1 MQLLYSFYHQSIQSD
16 DHIKLQLKSSNELD
30 KSIREIEKNF
40 YDLLSISIVF
50 KKINEEKREIAKN
63 EKIKKSKS
71 RFNLSDNK
79 VVNFIETNREVIDG
93 LIKYE
98 NKWGKETEEIR
109 IWYKILLEEDFYKE
123 YIRIDNPTF
132 DDDYNF
138 FAELILKF
146 LIKNEVIVKFFEE
159 NNIFWSEDFLIV
171 RSMLK
176 KTVKSMNSSNFN
188 TFAVASLSEDIKE
201 DLKFAS
207 SLFDIVVQDTGEYD
221 VYIKKYAKNWDLER
235 ITLMDRSILRMGIGE
250 MLTFSNIPVK
260 VTINECID
268 IAKNYSSPKSG
279 KFING
284 LLDVI
289 SLITFLTPGTF
300 QESFT
305 AWSVILVFLLAP
317 VSKTRPSYTSTP
329 MVAVNSIPDLINLSS
344 TSASIFK
351 SLARPLIPRSCAAA
365 TPTVA
370 PAPTKVVQPER
381 KGDKKTRQIIANFG
395 RLDLQGIF

>member
-1 MQLLYSFYHQSIQSD
+1 VQSGDIP
-16 DHIKLQLKSSNELD
+16 KLQLKISKELD
-30 KSIREIEKNF
+30 NSIKEIEKNF
-40 YDLLSISIVF
+40 YDILAISIIL
-50 KKINEEKREIAKN
+50 KKINEEKREIART

-79 VVNFIETNREVIDG
+79 VVNFIETNSRVIDG

-98 NKWGKETEEIR
+98 NKWDKETEEIR
-109 IWYKILLEEDFYKE
+109 VWYNILLEEDFYKD
-123 YIRIDNPTF
+123 YIKIENPTF

-138 FAELILKF
+138 FVELSLKF
-146 LIKNEVIVKFFEE
+146 LIKNEVIIKFFEE

-207 SLFDIVVQDTGEYD
+207 SLFDIVVQDTNEYD

-250 MLTFSNIPVK
+250 MLTFSNIPIK

-289 SLITFLTPGTF
+289 SLNLHKEGKIIKSG
-300 QESFT
+300 
-305 AWSVILVFLLAP
+305 
-317 VSKTRPSYTSTP
+317 KG
-329 MVAVNSIPDLINLSS
+329 LIDN
-344 TSASIFK
+344 K
-351 SLARPLIPRSCAAA
+351 
-365 TPTVA
+365 
-370 PAPTKVVQPER
+370 
-381 KGDKKTRQIIANFG
+381 
-395 RLDLQGIF
+395 

>member
-1 MQLLYSFYHQSIQSD
+1 M
-16 DHIKLQLKSSNELD
+16 D

-40 YDLLSISIVF
+40 YDLLSISIIL

-79 VVNFIETNREVIDG
+79 AVNFIETNSKVIDG

-98 NKWGKETEEIR
+98 NKWNKETEEIR
-109 IWYKILLEEDFYKE
+109 VWYKILLEEDFYKE

-289 SLITFLTPGTF
+289 SLNLHKEGKIIKSG
-300 QESFT
+300 
-305 AWSVILVFLLAP
+305 
-317 VSKTRPSYTSTP
+317 KG
-329 MVAVNSIPDLINLSS
+329 LIDN
-344 TSASIFK
+344 K
-351 SLARPLIPRSCAAA
+351 
-365 TPTVA
+365 
-370 PAPTKVVQPER
+370 
-381 KGDKKTRQIIANFG
+381 
-395 RLDLQGIF
+395 

>member
-16 DHIKLQLKSSNELD
+16 DNLKLQLKISNELD

-79 VVNFIETNREVIDG
+79 FLNFIETNKEVIDG

-98 NKWGKETEEIR
+98 NRWGEETEEIR
-109 IWYKILLEEDFYKE
+109 VWYKILLEEDFYKN
-123 YIRIDNPTF
+123 YTKIDNPTLE
-132 DDDYNF
+132 DDYSF
-138 FAELILKF
+138 FSELTLKF
-146 LIKNEVIVKFFEE
+146 LIKNEFVVKFFEE

-207 SLFDIVVQDTGEYD
+207 SLFDIVVQDTSEYD

-250 MLTFSNIPVK
+250 MLSFSNIPMK

-289 SLITFLTPGTF
+289 SLNLHKEGKIIKSG
-300 QESFT
+300 
-305 AWSVILVFLLAP
+305 
-317 VSKTRPSYTSTP
+317 KG
-329 MVAVNSIPDLINLSS
+329 LIDN
-344 TSASIFK
+344 K
-351 SLARPLIPRSCAAA
+351 
-365 TPTVA
+365 
-370 PAPTKVVQPER
+370 
-381 KGDKKTRQIIANFG
+381 
-395 RLDLQGIF
+395 

>member
-16 DHIKLQLKSSNELD
+16 DHIKLQLKISKELD

-40 YDLLSISIVF
+40 YDLLSISIIL
-50 KKINEEKREIAKN
+50 KKINEEKRKIAKN

-79 VVNFIETNREVIDG
+79 AVNFIETNSKVIDG

-98 NKWGKETEEIR
+98 NKWNKETEEIR
-109 IWYKILLEEDFYKE
+109 VWYKILLEEDFYKE

-132 DDDYNF
+132 DDDFNF

-289 SLITFLTPGTF
+289 SLNLHKEGKIIKSG
-300 QESFT
+300 
-305 AWSVILVFLLAP
+305 
-317 VSKTRPSYTSTP
+317 KG
-329 MVAVNSIPDLINLSS
+329 LIDN
-344 TSASIFK
+344 K
-351 SLARPLIPRSCAAA
+351 
-365 TPTVA
+365 
-370 PAPTKVVQPER
+370 
-381 KGDKKTRQIIANFG
+381 
-395 RLDLQGIF
+395 

>member
-16 DHIKLQLKSSNELD
+16 DQLKLQLKISNELD

-109 IWYKILLEEDFYKE
+109 VWYKILLEEDFYKN
-123 YIRIDNPTF
+123 YITIDSPTF
-132 DDDYNF
+132 EDDYNF
-138 FAELILKF
+138 FSELTLKF
-146 LIKNEVIVKFFEE
+146 LIKNEFVVKFFEE

-207 SLFDIVVQDTGEYD
+207 SLFDVVVQDTSEYD

-250 MLTFSNIPVK
+250 MLSFSNIPMK

-289 SLITFLTPGTF
+289 SLNLHKEGKIIKSG
-300 QESFT
+300 
-305 AWSVILVFLLAP
+305 
-317 VSKTRPSYTSTP
+317 KG
-329 MVAVNSIPDLINLSS
+329 LIDN
-344 TSASIFK
+344 K
-351 SLARPLIPRSCAAA
+351 
-365 TPTVA
+365 
-370 PAPTKVVQPER
+370 
-381 KGDKKTRQIIANFG
+381 
-395 RLDLQGIF
+395 

>member
-1 MQLLYSFYHQSIQSD
+1 MINRRTLRVKVLQLLYSFYHQSIQSD
-16 DHIKLQLKSSNELD
+16 DHIKLQLKISKELD

-40 YDLLSISIVF
+40 YDLLSISIIL
-50 KKINEEKREIAKN
+50 KKINEEKRKIAKN

-79 VVNFIETNREVIDG
+79 AVNFIETNSKVIDG

-98 NKWGKETEEIR
+98 NKWDKETEEIR
-109 IWYKILLEEDFYKE
+109 VWYKILLEEDFYKE
-123 YIRIDNPTF
+123 YIRIDNPTL

-289 SLITFLTPGTF
+289 SLNLHKEGKIIKSG
-300 QESFT
+300 
-305 AWSVILVFLLAP
+305 
-317 VSKTRPSYTSTP
+317 KG
-329 MVAVNSIPDLINLSS
+329 LIDN
-344 TSASIFK
+344 K
-351 SLARPLIPRSCAAA
+351 
-365 TPTVA
+365 
-370 PAPTKVVQPER
+370 
-381 KGDKKTRQIIANFG
+381 
-395 RLDLQGIF
+395 

>member
-1 MQLLYSFYHQSIQSD
+1 MINRRTLRVKVLQLLYSFYHQSIQSD
-16 DHIKLQLKSSNELD
+16 DQLKLQLKISNELD

-109 IWYKILLEEDFYKE
+109 VWYKILLEEDFYKN
-123 YIRIDNPTF
+123 YIKIDSPTF
-132 DDDYNF
+132 EDDYNF
-138 FAELILKF
+138 FSELTFKF
-146 LIKNEVIVKFFEE
+146 LIKNEFVVKFFEE

-207 SLFDIVVQDTGEYD
+207 SLFDIVVQDTSEYD
-221 VYIKKYAKNWDLER
+221 VYIKNE
-235 ITLMDRSILRMGIGE
+235 
-250 MLTFSNIPVK
+250 
-260 VTINECID
+260 TINAKRIKKID
-268 IAKNYSSPKSG
+268 
-279 KFING
+279 
-284 LLDVI
+284 
-289 SLITFLTPGTF
+289 
-300 QESFT
+300 
-305 AWSVILVFLLAP
+305 
-317 VSKTRPSYTSTP
+317 
-329 MVAVNSIPDLINLSS
+329 
-344 TSASIFK
+344 
-351 SLARPLIPRSCAAA
+351 
-365 TPTVA
+365 
-370 PAPTKVVQPER
+370 
-381 KGDKKTRQIIANFG
+381 
-395 RLDLQGIF
+395 

>member
-16 DHIKLQLKSSNELD
+16 DHIKLQLKISKELD

-40 YDLLSISIVF
+40 YDLLSISIIL
-50 KKINEEKREIAKN
+50 KKINEEKRETAKN

-79 VVNFIETNREVIDG
+79 AVNFIETNSKVIDG

-98 NKWGKETEEIR
+98 NKWDKETEEIR
-109 IWYKILLEEDFYKE
+109 VWYKILLEEDFYKE

-289 SLITFLTPGTF
+289 SLNLHKEGKIIKSG
-300 QESFT
+300 
-305 AWSVILVFLLAP
+305 
-317 VSKTRPSYTSTP
+317 KG
-329 MVAVNSIPDLINLSS
+329 LIDN
-344 TSASIFK
+344 K
-351 SLARPLIPRSCAAA
+351 
-365 TPTVA
+365 
-370 PAPTKVVQPER
+370 
-381 KGDKKTRQIIANFG
+381 
-395 RLDLQGIF
+395 

>member
-1 MQLLYSFYHQSIQSD
+1 MINRRTLRVKVLQLLYSFYHQSIQSD
-16 DHIKLQLKSSNELD
+16 DHIKLQLKISKELD

-40 YDLLSISIVF
+40 YDLLSISIIL
-50 KKINEEKREIAKN
+50 KKINEEKRKIAKN

-79 VVNFIETNREVIDG
+79 AVNFIETNSKVIDG

-98 NKWGKETEEIR
+98 NKWDKETEEIR
-109 IWYKILLEEDFYKE
+109 VWYKILLEEDFYKE

-289 SLITFLTPGTF
+289 SLNLHKEGKIIKSG
-300 QESFT
+300 
-305 AWSVILVFLLAP
+305 
-317 VSKTRPSYTSTP
+317 KG
-329 MVAVNSIPDLINLSS
+329 LIDN
-344 TSASIFK
+344 K
-351 SLARPLIPRSCAAA
+351 
-365 TPTVA
+365 
-370 PAPTKVVQPER
+370 
-381 KGDKKTRQIIANFG
+381 
-395 RLDLQGIF
+395 

>member
-16 DHIKLQLKSSNELD
+16 DNLKLQLKISNELD

-40 YDLLSISIVF
+40 YDLLSISIIF

-63 EKIKKSKS
+63 EKIKKRKS

-98 NKWGKETEEIR
+98 NRWGKETEEIR
-109 IWYKILLEEDFYKE
+109 VWYKILLEEDFYKN
-123 YIRIDNPTF
+123 YTKIDNPTF
-132 DDDYNF
+132 EDDYNF
-138 FAELILKF
+138 FSELTFKF
-146 LIKNEVIVKFFEE
+146 LIKNEFVVKFFEE

-188 TFAVASLSEDIKE
+188 TFAVASLSEDIKD

-207 SLFDIVVQDTGEYD
+207 SLFDIVVQDTSEYD

-250 MLTFSNIPVK
+250 ILTFSNIPMK

-289 SLITFLTPGTF
+289 SLNLHKEGKIIKSG
-300 QESFT
+300 
-305 AWSVILVFLLAP
+305 
-317 VSKTRPSYTSTP
+317 KG
-329 MVAVNSIPDLINLSS
+329 LIDN
-344 TSASIFK
+344 K
-351 SLARPLIPRSCAAA
+351 
-365 TPTVA
+365 
-370 PAPTKVVQPER
+370 
-381 KGDKKTRQIIANFG
+381 
-395 RLDLQGIF
+395 

>member
-16 DHIKLQLKSSNELD
+16 DQLKLQLKISNELD

-98 NKWGKETEEIR
+98 NRWDKETEEIR
-109 IWYKILLEEDFYKE
+109 VWYKILLEEDFYKN
-123 YIRIDNPTF
+123 YTKIDNPTLE
-132 DDDYNF
+132 DDYSF
-138 FAELILKF
+138 FSELTLKF
-146 LIKNEVIVKFFEE
+146 LIKNEFVVKFFEE

-207 SLFDIVVQDTGEYD
+207 SLFDIVVQDTSEYD

-250 MLTFSNIPVK
+250 MLSFSNIPMK

-289 SLITFLTPGTF
+289 SLNLHKEGKIIKSG
-300 QESFT
+300 
-305 AWSVILVFLLAP
+305 
-317 VSKTRPSYTSTP
+317 KG
-329 MVAVNSIPDLINLSS
+329 LIDN
-344 TSASIFK
+344 K
-351 SLARPLIPRSCAAA
+351 
-365 TPTVA
+365 
-370 PAPTKVVQPER
+370 
-381 KGDKKTRQIIANFG
+381 
-395 RLDLQGIF
+395 

>member
-16 DHIKLQLKSSNELD
+16 DQLKLQLKISNELD

-98 NKWGKETEEIR
+98 NKWDKETEEIR
-109 IWYKILLEEDFYKE
+109 VWYKILLEEDFYKN
-123 YIRIDNPTF
+123 YIKIDSPTF
-132 DDDYNF
+132 EDDYNF
-138 FAELILKF
+138 FSELTLKF
-146 LIKNEVIVKFFEE
+146 LIKNEFVVKFFEE

-207 SLFDIVVQDTGEYD
+207 SLFDIVVQDTSEYD

-250 MLTFSNIPVK
+250 MLSFSNIPMK

-289 SLITFLTPGTF
+289 SLNLHKEGKIIKSG
-300 QESFT
+300 
-305 AWSVILVFLLAP
+305 
-317 VSKTRPSYTSTP
+317 KG
-329 MVAVNSIPDLINLSS
+329 LIDN
-344 TSASIFK
+344 K
-351 SLARPLIPRSCAAA
+351 
-365 TPTVA
+365 
-370 PAPTKVVQPER
+370 
-381 KGDKKTRQIIANFG
+381 
-395 RLDLQGIF
+395 

>member
-1 MQLLYSFYHQSIQSD
+1 MINRRTLRVKVLQLLYSFYHQSIQSD
-16 DHIKLQLKSSNELD
+16 DQLKLQLKISNELD
-30 KSIREIEKNF
+30 QSIREIEKNF

-98 NKWGKETEEIR
+98 NKWDKETEEIR
-109 IWYKILLEEDFYKE
+109 VWYKILLEEDFYKN
-123 YIRIDNPTF
+123 YIKIDSPTF
-132 DDDYNF
+132 EDDYNF
-138 FAELILKF
+138 FSELTFKF
-146 LIKNEVIVKFFEE
+146 LIKNEFVVKFFEE

-207 SLFDIVVQDTGEYD
+207 SLFDIVVQDTSEYD

-250 MLTFSNIPVK
+250 MLSFSNIPMK

-289 SLITFLTPGTF
+289 SLNLHKEGKIIKSG
-300 QESFT
+300 
-305 AWSVILVFLLAP
+305 
-317 VSKTRPSYTSTP
+317 KG
-329 MVAVNSIPDLINLSS
+329 LIDN
-344 TSASIFK
+344 K
-351 SLARPLIPRSCAAA
+351 
-365 TPTVA
+365 
-370 PAPTKVVQPER
+370 
-381 KGDKKTRQIIANFG
+381 
-395 RLDLQGIF
+395 

>member
-1 MQLLYSFYHQSIQSD
+1 MINRRTLRVKVLQLLYSFYHQSIQSD
-16 DHIKLQLKSSNELD
+16 DQLKLQLKISNELE

-79 VVNFIETNREVIDG
+79 VVNFIEANREVIDG

-109 IWYKILLEEDFYKE
+109 VWYKILLEEDFYKN
-123 YIRIDNPTF
+123 YIKIESPTF
-132 DDDYNF
+132 EDDYNF
-138 FAELILKF
+138 FSELTFKF
-146 LIKNEVIVKFFEE
+146 LIKNEFVVKFFEE

-207 SLFDIVVQDTGEYD
+207 SLFDIVVQDTSEYD

-250 MLTFSNIPVK
+250 MLSFSNIPMK

-289 SLITFLTPGTF
+289 SLNLHKEGKIIKSG
-300 QESFT
+300 
-305 AWSVILVFLLAP
+305 
-317 VSKTRPSYTSTP
+317 KG
-329 MVAVNSIPDLINLSS
+329 LIDN
-344 TSASIFK
+344 K
-351 SLARPLIPRSCAAA
+351 
-365 TPTVA
+365 
-370 PAPTKVVQPER
+370 
-381 KGDKKTRQIIANFG
+381 
-395 RLDLQGIF
+395 

>member
-1 MQLLYSFYHQSIQSD
+1 MINRRTLRVKVLQLLYSFYHQSIQSD
-16 DHIKLQLKSSNELD
+16 DNLKLQLKISNELD

-40 YDLLSISIVF
+40 YDLLSISIIF

-63 EKIKKSKS
+63 EKIKKRKS

-98 NKWGKETEEIR
+98 NRWGKETEEIR
-109 IWYKILLEEDFYKE
+109 VWYKILLEEDFYKN
-123 YIRIDNPTF
+123 YTKIDNPTF
-132 DDDYNF
+132 EDDYNF
-138 FAELILKF
+138 FSELTFKF
-146 LIKNEVIVKFFEE
+146 LIKNEFVVKFFEE

-188 TFAVASLSEDIKE
+188 TFAVASLSEDIKD

-207 SLFDIVVQDTGEYD
+207 SLFDIVVQDTSEYD

-250 MLTFSNIPVK
+250 ILTFSNIPMK

-289 SLITFLTPGTF
+289 SLNLHKEGKIIKSG
-300 QESFT
+300 
-305 AWSVILVFLLAP
+305 
-317 VSKTRPSYTSTP
+317 KG
-329 MVAVNSIPDLINLSS
+329 LIDN
-344 TSASIFK
+344 K
-351 SLARPLIPRSCAAA
+351 
-365 TPTVA
+365 
-370 PAPTKVVQPER
+370 
-381 KGDKKTRQIIANFG
+381 
-395 RLDLQGIF
+395 

>member
-16 DHIKLQLKSSNELD
+16 DHIKLQLKISKELD

-40 YDLLSISIVF
+40 YDLLSISIIL

-79 VVNFIETNREVIDG
+79 AVNFIETNSKVIDG

-98 NKWGKETEEIR
+98 NKWDKETEEIR
-109 IWYKILLEEDFYKE
+109 VWYKILLEEDFYKE

-289 SLITFLTPGTF
+289 SLNLHKEGKIIKSG
-300 QESFT
+300 
-305 AWSVILVFLLAP
+305 
-317 VSKTRPSYTSTP
+317 KG
-329 MVAVNSIPDLINLSS
+329 LIDN
-344 TSASIFK
+344 K
-351 SLARPLIPRSCAAA
+351 
-365 TPTVA
+365 
-370 PAPTKVVQPER
+370 
-381 KGDKKTRQIIANFG
+381 
-395 RLDLQGIF
+395 

>member
-1 MQLLYSFYHQSIQSD
+1 MLLVY
-16 DHIKLQLKSSNELD
+16 LT
-30 KSIREIEKNF
+30 
-40 YDLLSISIVF
+40 
-50 KKINEEKREIAKN
+50 

-79 VVNFIETNREVIDG
+79 VVNFIETNSRVIDG

-98 NKWGKETEEIR
+98 NKWDKETEEIR
-109 IWYKILLEEDFYKE
+109 VWYNILLEEDFYKD
-123 YIRIDNPTF
+123 YIKIENPTF

-138 FAELILKF
+138 FVELSLKF
-146 LIKNEVIVKFFEE
+146 LIKNEVIIKFFEE

-207 SLFDIVVQDTGEYD
+207 SLFDIVVQDTNEYD

-250 MLTFSNIPVK
+250 MLTFSNIPIK

-289 SLITFLTPGTF
+289 SLNLHKEG
-300 QESFT
+300 
-305 AWSVILVFLLAP
+305 
-317 VSKTRPSYTSTP
+317 K
-329 MVAVNSIPDLINLSS
+329 LI
-344 TSASIFK
+344 K
-351 SLARPLIPRSCAAA
+351 SGKGLIDN
-365 TPTVA
+365 
-370 PAPTKVVQPER
+370 K
-381 KGDKKTRQIIANFG
+381 
-395 RLDLQGIF
+395 

>member
-1 MQLLYSFYHQSIQSD
+1 MINRRTLRVKVLQLLYSFYHQSIQSD
-16 DHIKLQLKSSNELD
+16 DQLKLQLKISNELD

-50 KKINEEKREIAKN
+50 KKINEEKKEIAKN

-109 IWYKILLEEDFYKE
+109 VWYKILLEEDFYKN
-123 YIRIDNPTF
+123 YIKIDSPTF
-132 DDDYNF
+132 EDDYNF
-138 FAELILKF
+138 FSELTLKF
-146 LIKNEVIVKFFEE
+146 LIKNEFVVKFFEE

-207 SLFDIVVQDTGEYD
+207 SLFDIVVQDTSEYD

-250 MLTFSNIPVK
+250 MLSFSNIPMK

-289 SLITFLTPGTF
+289 SLNLHKEGKIIKSG
-300 QESFT
+300 
-305 AWSVILVFLLAP
+305 
-317 VSKTRPSYTSTP
+317 KG
-329 MVAVNSIPDLINLSS
+329 LIDN
-344 TSASIFK
+344 K
-351 SLARPLIPRSCAAA
+351 
-365 TPTVA
+365 
-370 PAPTKVVQPER
+370 
-381 KGDKKTRQIIANFG
+381 
-395 RLDLQGIF
+395 

>member
-1 MQLLYSFYHQSIQSD
+1 MINRRTLRVKVLQLLYSFYHQSIQSD
-16 DHIKLQLKSSNELD
+16 DHIKLQLKISKELD

-40 YDLLSISIVF
+40 YDLLSISIIL
-50 KKINEEKREIAKN
+50 KKINEEKRKIAKN

-79 VVNFIETNREVIDG
+79 AVNFIETNSKVIDG

-98 NKWGKETEEIR
+98 NKWNKETEEIR
-109 IWYKILLEEDFYKE
+109 VWYKILLEEDFYKE
-123 YIRIDNPTF
+123 YIRIDSPTF
-132 DDDYNF
+132 EDDYNF

-188 TFAVASLSEDIKE
+188 TFAVASLSDDIKE

-289 SLITFLTPGTF
+289 SLNLHKEGKIIKSG
-300 QESFT
+300 
-305 AWSVILVFLLAP
+305 
-317 VSKTRPSYTSTP
+317 KG
-329 MVAVNSIPDLINLSS
+329 LIDN
-344 TSASIFK
+344 K
-351 SLARPLIPRSCAAA
+351 
-365 TPTVA
+365 
-370 PAPTKVVQPER
+370 
-381 KGDKKTRQIIANFG
+381 
-395 RLDLQGIF
+395 

>member
-16 DHIKLQLKSSNELD
+16 DQLKLQLKISNELD

-109 IWYKILLEEDFYKE
+109 VWYKILLEEDFYKN
-123 YIRIDNPTF
+123 YIKIDSPTF
-132 DDDYNF
+132 EDDYNF
-138 FAELILKF
+138 FSELTCKF
-146 LIKNEVIVKFFEE
+146 LIKNEFVVKFFEE

-207 SLFDIVVQDTGEYD
+207 SLFDIVVQDTSEYD

-250 MLTFSNIPVK
+250 MLSFSNIPMK

-289 SLITFLTPGTF
+289 SLNLHKEGKIIKSG
-300 QESFT
+300 
-305 AWSVILVFLLAP
+305 
-317 VSKTRPSYTSTP
+317 KG
-329 MVAVNSIPDLINLSS
+329 LIDN
-344 TSASIFK
+344 K
-351 SLARPLIPRSCAAA
+351 
-365 TPTVA
+365 
-370 PAPTKVVQPER
+370 
-381 KGDKKTRQIIANFG
+381 
-395 RLDLQGIF
+395 

>member
-1 MQLLYSFYHQSIQSD
+1 MQLLYSFYHQSIQSED
-16 DHIKLQLKSSNELD
+16 QLKLQLKISNELD

-109 IWYKILLEEDFYKE
+109 VWYKILLEEDFYKN
-123 YIRIDNPTF
+123 YIKIDSPTF
-132 DDDYNF
+132 EDDYNF
-138 FAELILKF
+138 FSELTFKF
-146 LIKNEVIVKFFEE
+146 LIKNEFVVKFFEE

-207 SLFDIVVQDTGEYD
+207 SLFDIVVQDTSEYD

-250 MLTFSNIPVK
+250 MLSFSNIPMK

-289 SLITFLTPGTF
+289 SLNLHKEGKIIKSG
-300 QESFT
+300 
-305 AWSVILVFLLAP
+305 
-317 VSKTRPSYTSTP
+317 KG
-329 MVAVNSIPDLINLSS
+329 LIDN
-344 TSASIFK
+344 K
-351 SLARPLIPRSCAAA
+351 
-365 TPTVA
+365 
-370 PAPTKVVQPER
+370 
-381 KGDKKTRQIIANFG
+381 
-395 RLDLQGIF
+395 

>member
-1 MQLLYSFYHQSIQSD
+1 MINRRTLRVKVLQLLYSFYHQSIQSD
-16 DHIKLQLKSSNELD
+16 DQLKLQLKISNELD

-79 VVNFIETNREVIDG
+79 VVNFIETNRELIDG

-109 IWYKILLEEDFYKE
+109 VWYKILLEEDFYKN
-123 YIRIDNPTF
+123 YIKIDSPTF
-132 DDDYNF
+132 EDDYNF
-138 FAELILKF
+138 FSELTFKF
-146 LIKNEVIVKFFEE
+146 LIKNEFVVKFFEE

-207 SLFDIVVQDTGEYD
+207 SLFDIVVQDTSEYD

-250 MLTFSNIPVK
+250 MLSFSNIPMK

-289 SLITFLTPGTF
+289 SLNLHKEGKIIKSG
-300 QESFT
+300 
-305 AWSVILVFLLAP
+305 
-317 VSKTRPSYTSTP
+317 KG
-329 MVAVNSIPDLINLSS
+329 LIDN
-344 TSASIFK
+344 K
-351 SLARPLIPRSCAAA
+351 
-365 TPTVA
+365 
-370 PAPTKVVQPER
+370 
-381 KGDKKTRQIIANFG
+381 
-395 RLDLQGIF
+395 

>member
-1 MQLLYSFYHQSIQSD
+1 MINRRTLRVKVLQLLYSFYHQSIQSD
-16 DHIKLQLKSSNELD
+16 DQLKLQLKISNELD

-109 IWYKILLEEDFYKE
+109 VWYKILLEEDFYKN
-123 YIRIDNPTF
+123 YIKIDSPTF
-132 DDDYNF
+132 EDDYNF
-138 FAELILKF
+138 FSELTLKF
-146 LIKNEVIVKFFEE
+146 LIKNEFVVKFFEE

-207 SLFDIVVQDTGEYD
+207 SLFDIVVQDTSEYD

-250 MLTFSNIPVK
+250 MLSFSNIPMK

-289 SLITFLTPGTF
+289 SLNLHKEGKIIKSG
-300 QESFT
+300 
-305 AWSVILVFLLAP
+305 
-317 VSKTRPSYTSTP
+317 KG
-329 MVAVNSIPDLINLSS
+329 LIDN
-344 TSASIFK
+344 K
-351 SLARPLIPRSCAAA
+351 
-365 TPTVA
+365 
-370 PAPTKVVQPER
+370 
-381 KGDKKTRQIIANFG
+381 
-395 RLDLQGIF
+395 

>member
-1 MQLLYSFYHQSIQSD
+1 MINRRTLRVKVLQLLYSFYHQSIQSD
-16 DHIKLQLKSSNELD
+16 DHIKLQLKISKELD

-79 VVNFIETNREVIDG
+79 AVNFIETNSKVIDG

-98 NKWGKETEEIR
+98 NKWNKETEEIR
-109 IWYKILLEEDFYKE
+109 VWYKILLEEDFYKE

-289 SLITFLTPGTF
+289 SLNLHKEGKIIKSG
-300 QESFT
+300 
-305 AWSVILVFLLAP
+305 
-317 VSKTRPSYTSTP
+317 KG
-329 MVAVNSIPDLINLSS
+329 LIDN
-344 TSASIFK
+344 K
-351 SLARPLIPRSCAAA
+351 
-365 TPTVA
+365 
-370 PAPTKVVQPER
+370 
-381 KGDKKTRQIIANFG
+381 
-395 RLDLQGIF
+395 